1 MAMDNYR
8 IVIVEYLEK
17 NIRKG
22 YTMDSLKWA
31 LIGQG
36 YPRASIDR
44 AIEEFNRE
52 MAKKAPILREDTK
65 IKHVIEEIEEVP
77 VKKSFWK
84 TLFGR

>member
-8 IVIVEYLEK
+8 KVIIEYLDK
-17 NIRKG
+17 NIKKG
-22 YTMDSLKWA
+22 YTMESLKWA

-44 AIEEFNRE
+44 AIDEFNKE
-52 MAKKAPILREDTK
+52 MAKKAPILKEEPRMK
-65 IKHVIEEIEEVP
+65 QSVIEKVEEP

-84 TLFGR
+84 RIFGG